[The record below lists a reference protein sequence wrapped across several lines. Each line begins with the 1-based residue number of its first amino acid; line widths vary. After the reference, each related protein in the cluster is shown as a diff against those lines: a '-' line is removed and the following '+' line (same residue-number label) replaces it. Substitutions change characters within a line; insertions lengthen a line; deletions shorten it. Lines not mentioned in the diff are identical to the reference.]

1 MATWR
6 SRPLTLHG
14 LLAWQDM
21 TSLTFLHEPGVLWNL
36 QQRYSRSVV
45 YTRTGGILIA
55 INPFAP
61 LPHLYGPAVMQRY
74 AGLEP
79 LETAPHPY
87 AIANAAYTKMRRE
100 GKGQAILVSSS
111 RQQQQA
117 TSSSSSSNHG
127 GTWLW
132 SSSSSSQS
140 ETELAL
146 AAHMQRHILPVQW
159 HGGSRLQLEV

>member
-1 MATWR
+1 
-6 SRPLTLHG
+6 
-14 LLAWQDM
+14 M

-79 LETAPHPY
+79 QETAPHPY

-100 GKGQAILVSSS
+100 GKGQAILVSSC
-111 RQQQQA
+111 
-117 TSSSSSSNHG
+117 SSNSR
-127 GTWLW
+127 T
-132 SSSSSSQS
+132 S
-140 ETELAL
+140 
-146 AAHMQRHILPVQW
+146 AAAEAAS
-159 HGGSRLQLEV
+159 G